1 MDQCLLRILVVAAG
15 ETVQHHPRCRVI
27 EEVVDMCL
35 PEVCKRSAADPTAPA
50 PPADMK
56 ELRVIC
62 STATNTTQH
71 EITMSGIGADLPP
84 HLLAKRKRQEEEAP
98 SDAPAPASGAKRPSS
113 PDEPDKRRRVLGPAM
128 PPAPLDERPSEPP
141 KTKEEDSSDDDDDF
155 GPSLPTEDAVA
166 KTPNEDEEEDT
177 EAAAPAQQ
185 PLKRDDWMMMPPTQ
199 DDLAAR
205 LDPTKQRPKAF
216 NTGKGARGPNPAGE
230 DSSTWH
236 ETPEQ
241 KQKRLQDEMMGI
253 SKASAP
259 TKSGSTKS
267 SKVKDEATKHKIQE
281 HVSLHFPPAQQTSCS
296 WRVQRMLIPHCRT
309 RPVDLP

>member
-1 MDQCLLRILVVAAG
+1 MCVCL
-15 ETVQHHPRCRVI
+15 
-27 EEVVDMCL
+27 
-35 PEVCKRSAADPTAPA
+35 RSAVGRKAPA
-50 PPADMK
+50 SSRGHQ
-56 ELRVIC
+56 ELHNLVTR
-62 STATNTTQH
+62 STATNTTQQ
-71 EITMSGIGADLPP
+71 EITMSGIGANLPP
-84 HLLAKRKRQEEEAP
+84 HLLAKRKRQEEETT
-98 SDAPAPASGAKRPSS
+98 SDAPAPASGAKRSSS

-128 PPAPLDERPSEPP
+128 PPAPLDERPSQPP
-141 KTKEEDSSDDDDDF
+141 NAQEEDSSDDDDDF
-155 GPSLPTEDAVA
+155 GPSLPTEDAVT
-166 KTPNEDEEEDT
+166 KTSNQDEEDGT
-177 EAAAPAQQ
+177 QAAAATQQ
-185 PLKRDDWMMMPPTQ
+185 APLKRDDWMMMPPTQ

-267 SKVKDEATKHKIQE
+267 SKVKDEATRHKIQE
-281 HVSLHFPPAQQTSCS
+281 HVRLHFPPAQQTSYS
-296 WRVQRMLIPHCRT
+296 WHAQRLLIPHCRT
-309 RPVDLP
+309 RPVGLR